1 MASKNKLSIYLIK
14 NEITDISNIFKD
26 FDKII
31 EFNKYD
37 ENTVAYCLP
46 SYIHEP
52 AWMKGFFKED
62 GKDLIKQSSAR
73 LVLIKKLKIGEEER
87 FFALTFG
94 YSKYMFQDDVLEEQ
108 FGLKIILNSIENDQI
123 RRISKTS
130 VGSNLKQS
138 NEQLPKSS
146 YISEFGFDVNRDLM
160 KNISGK
166 SEDDMFEK
174 CILTGG
180 DVFSVNVERN
190 INDIDEFLKFCYK
203 KYKETKY
210 LKNFSWVDNIK
221 YVKDKKLIKE
231 LNSKLIDLINN
242 KEFDK
247 VWMAVPEVII
257 WENIKEFKV
266 SGLDEHLNDIYID
279 RVIDSL
285 RNDLTDIEQL
295 KAKRIVAISSK
306 DEHQSVYEWNSYKCT
321 IAEIEVNG
329 QAYCLNNG
337 KWYKIN
343 QDFVSDIN
351 NRYSSIELLSDSF
364 IDFNK
369 KDYINEDQYNEAL
382 VDSLGNAVLVH
393 KYKISIGGGS
403 GNNIEPCDVFWNN
416 KFIHI
421 KRNSG
426 SSNLSHLFNQ
436 ALVSSQVLLD
446 TASRNQFKDKL
457 KKAGESDIIPE
468 PFQSSNYEI
477 VIAIINKFND
487 DIPKIPFFSKV
498 SLCFAATNMQNYGY
512 KVKLKN
518 INIV

>member
-180 DVFSVNVERN
+180 DVLSVNVERN
-190 INDIDEFLKFCYK
+190 INDIDEFLKFCYRR
-203 KYKETKY
+203 YKETKY

-231 LNSKLIDLINN
+231 LNSKLIELINN

-247 VWMAVPEVII
+247 VWMAVPEVIN

-343 QDFVSDIN
+343 QDFVSNIN
-351 NRYSSIELLSDSF
+351 NRYSSIELLNDSF
-364 IDFNK
+364 IDFNEK
-369 KDYINEDQYNEAL
+369 NHINEDKYNDAL
-382 VDSLGNAVLVH
+382 VDSLDNAILVH

-426 SSNLSHLFNQ
+426 FSNLSHLFNQ

-446 TASRNQFKDKL
+446 TASCNQFRDKL
-457 KKAGESDIIPE
+457 KDAGETNIIPE

-498 SLCFAATNMQNYGY
+498 SLCFATTNMQNYGY

-518 INIV
+518 IKIV

>member
-1 MASKNKLSIYLIK
+1 MSSKNKLSIYLIK
-14 NEITDISNIFKD
+14 NEITDIKDVFKD
-26 FDKII
+26 FDNIK

-37 ENTVAYCLP
+37 ENSVAYYLP

-52 AWMKGFFKED
+52 AWMEGFFREN
-62 GKDLIKQSSAR
+62 GKGLIQQSSAR
-73 LVLIKKLKIGEEER
+73 LVLMKKLKIGEEER

-138 NEQLPKSS
+138 NEQLPKNS

-166 SEDDMFEK
+166 SEDEMFEK

-190 INDIDEFLKFCYK
+190 INDIDEFLEFCYRR
-203 KYKETKY
+203 YKETKY

-221 YVKDKKLIKE
+221 YVKNKRLVKD
-231 LNSKLIDLINN
+231 LNLKLIDLIND
-242 KEFDK
+242 KAFDK
-247 VWMAVPEVII
+247 VWMAVPEVIN
-257 WENIKEFKV
+257 WENIKDFKV
-266 SGLDEHLNDIYID
+266 SGLDEPLNDIYID
-279 RVIDSL
+279 RVVDSL
-285 RNDLTDIEQL
+285 RNKLTDIEQL
-295 KAKRIVAISSK
+295 KAKRIIAISSK
-306 DEHQSVYEWNSYKCT
+306 DENQSVYEWNSYKCT

-351 NRYSSIELLSDSF
+351 NRYSSIALLNDSF

-369 KDYINEDQYNEAL
+369 EKHTNEDKYNDAL
-382 VDSLGNAVLVH
+382 VASLDKAVLVH

-416 KFIHI
+416 KFIHV

-446 TASRNQFKDKL
+446 TASRNQFRDKL
-457 KKAGESDIIPE
+457 KKAGEIDIIPE

-498 SLCFAATNMQNYGY
+498 SLCYAATNMQNYGY

-518 INIV
+518 IKIV

>member
-190 INDIDEFLKFCYK
+190 INDIDEFLKFCYRR
-203 KYKETKY
+203 YKETKY

-231 LNSKLIDLINN
+231 LNSKLIELINN

-247 VWMAVPEVII
+247 VWMAVPEVVN

-306 DEHQSVYEWNSYKCT
+306 DEHQGVYEWNSYKCT

-343 QDFVSDIN
+343 QDFVSNIN
-351 NRYSSIELLSDSF
+351 NRYSSIELLNDSF
-364 IDFNK
+364 IDFNE
-369 KDYINEDQYNEAL
+369 KDHINEDKYNDAL
-382 VDSLGNAVLVH
+382 VDSLDNAVLVH

-446 TASRNQFKDKL
+446 IASRNQFRDKL

-468 PFQSSNYEI
+468 SFQSSNYEI

-498 SLCFAATNMQNYGY
+498 SLCFAVTNMQNYGY

-518 INIV
+518 IKIV

>member
-1 MASKNKLSIYLIK
+1 
-14 NEITDISNIFKD
+14 
-26 FDKII
+26 
-31 EFNKYD
+31 
-37 ENTVAYCLP
+37 
-46 SYIHEP
+46 
-52 AWMKGFFKED
+52 
-62 GKDLIKQSSAR
+62 
-73 LVLIKKLKIGEEER
+73 
-87 FFALTFG
+87 
-94 YSKYMFQDDVLEEQ
+94 MFQDDVLEEQ
-108 FGLKIILNSIENDQI
+108 FGLKIILNSIDYDQI

-180 DVFSVNVERN
+180 DVLSVNVERN
-190 INDIDEFLKFCYK
+190 INDIDEFLKFCYRR
-203 KYKETKY
+203 YKETKY
-210 LKNFSWVDNIK
+210 LKTFPWVDNIK
-221 YVKDKKLIKE
+221 YVKNKNLVEE

-247 VWMAVPEVII
+247 VWMAVPEVIN
-257 WENIKEFKV
+257 WENIKDFKV
-266 SGLDEHLNDIYID
+266 SGLDENLDDIYID
-279 RVIDSL
+279 RVIDSIK
-285 RNDLTDIEQL
+285 NELTNIEQL
-295 KAKRIVAISSK
+295 KYKRIVARSSN
-306 DEHQSVYEWNSYKCT
+306 DETQSVYEWNSYKCT

-337 KWYKIN
+337 KWYRIN
-343 QDFVSDIN
+343 QDFVSNIN
-351 NRYSSIELLSDSF
+351 NSYSSIELLEDSF

-369 KDYINEDQYNEAL
+369 KEHINEDKYNDAL
-382 VDSLGNAVLVH
+382 VASLDNAVLVH
-393 KYKISIGGGS
+393 KYKIPIGGGS

-416 KFIHI
+416 KFIHV

-436 ALVSSQVLLD
+436 ASVSSQVLLD
-446 TASRNQFKDKL
+446 TTSRNKFRDKL
-457 KKAGESDIIPE
+457 KAAGESDIIPE
-468 PFQSSNYEI
+468 PFQSSDYEI

-487 DIPKIPFFSKV
+487 DVPKIPFFSKV
-498 SLCFAATNMQNYGY
+498 SLCFAVTNMQNYGY

>member
-14 NEITDISNIFKD
+14 NEITDMSNIFKD

-52 AWMKGFFKED
+52 TWMKGFFKED
-62 GKDLIKQSSAR
+62 GKGLIKQSSAR

-180 DVFSVNVERN
+180 DVLSVNVERN
-190 INDIDEFLKFCYK
+190 INDIDEFLKFCYRR
-203 KYKETKY
+203 YKETKY

-221 YVKDKKLIKE
+221 YVKDKKLIQE

-247 VWMAVPEVII
+247 VWMAVPEVIN

-285 RNDLTDIEQL
+285 RNSLIDIEQL
-295 KAKRIVAISSK
+295 KTKSIIAISSK

-343 QDFVSDIN
+343 QDFVSEIN
-351 NRYSSIELLSDSF
+351 NRYSNIELLNDGF
-364 IDFNK
+364 IDFNE
-369 KDYINEDQYNEAL
+369 KDHINEDKYNEAL
-382 VDSLGNAVLVH
+382 VDSLDNAVLVH

-403 GNNIEPCDVFWNN
+403 GNNIEPCDVFWDN

-446 TASRNQFKDKL
+446 TTSRNQFRDKL
-457 KKAGESDIIPE
+457 KKAGEPDIIPKS
-468 PFQSSNYEI
+468 FQSSNYEI

-487 DIPKIPFFSKV
+487 DIPKYHFLARYPCALQLQICKI
-498 SLCFAATNMQNYGY
+498 MDI
-512 KVKLKN
+512 K
-518 INIV
+518 